1 MIPSTQDLGP
11 VSPISENRASWPMS
25 RHRLLSDA
33 LRYFVHANIALSN
46 RIEPSTIKRTAA
58 YKRYRE
64 AGAALLQLNP
74 KCVLD
79 VGAGKQWPFS
89 PALKGRN
96 MTLIGF
102 DIDSAEMTENALL

>member
-1 MIPSTQDLGP
+1 
-11 VSPISENRASWPMS
+11 
-25 RHRLLSDA
+25 LSDA

-64 AGAALLQLNP
+64 AGTALLQLDP

-79 VGAGKQWPFS
+79 VG
-89 PALKGRN
+89 PASTGL
-96 MTLIGF
+96 
-102 DIDSAEMTENALL
+102 SALL